1 MPDVLQSS
9 QPGSALIVDRLSLR
23 RAGIAAMLEAWARS
37 NHLSLRQ
44 SHTDHVS
51 KLALEPVSIAI
62 ISLGNA
68 HMREPDCA
76 GMIRSIQQALG
87 SARIAV
93 IADSEE
99 FSDLVAAFGC
109 GVHGYIPTSTE
120 PAIALQ
126 ALSFV
131 LAGGSYFPPSVLL
144 NSSARLSKVR
154 VTVSRRTVPRD
165 TASASWLTPTQ
176 LRVVQ
181 LLSVGKSNKVIARD
195 LDVCEATVKAHLRL
209 LMKRLGL
216 SSRTQVA
223 IYFTRAMQARA
234 HNGEVPEEL
243 SDDPSDDPEPDRAG
257 LLQDETGATGAG
269 PRGVQ

>member
-9 QPGSALIVDRLSLR
+9 QQGNALIVDRLSLR
-23 RAGIAAMLEAWARS
+23 RAGIAAMLETWARS
-37 NHLSLRQ
+37 NLLSLKQCRP
-44 SHTDHVS
+44 DEVS
-51 KLALEPVSIAI
+51 NLGPEPVSIAI

-68 HMREPDCA
+68 HVREAECA
-76 GMIRSIQQALG
+76 AHIRDVQQALG

-144 NSSARLSKVR
+144 NSSSRLSKVR
-154 VTVSRRTVPRD
+154 VTVSRRNAPRD
-165 TASASWLTPTQ
+165 TASAPWLTPTQ

-195 LDVCEATVKAHLRL
+195 LDLCEATVKAHLRL

-223 IYFTRAMQARA
+223 IYFTRAMNARA
-234 HNGEVPEEL
+234 HNGGVPEEL
-243 SDDPSDDPEPDRAG
+243 SDDPSDDPEPASVEVLRRLTDAPC
-257 LLQDETGATGAG
+257 TGA
-269 PRGVQ
+269 